1 MDNVI
6 ISLNNVSKRF
16 GRRIIL
22 DHVNL
27 DIKKGESIALLGHN
41 GSGKSTLLRMI
52 CGLTSVTSGKIKSAA
67 ALKFNYVPEH
77 FPKLDLTAREFIDA
91 MGLIE
96 GLPAETLGAKS
107 RELFHAFFMDEMIDV
122 PVKHLSKGTIQ
133 KVAVIQALLQK
144 PDVLLLDEP
153 LSGQDSQSQKTF
165 IKRIKDLNNQ
175 GVTVIMSCHE
185 QHLVNQLSHC
195 AYEIIEKNLSPA
207 NLASLKEIKYDVMVF
222 DADPGKNIDSDI
234 MAVIEQLNDFGSRLE
249 LIVRRDNSDEV
260 LKQMLK
266 DGFKLRSMGAKEE

>member
-16 GRRIIL
+16 GRSVIL

-27 DIKKGESIALLGHN
+27 DIKKGDSIALLGHN

-52 CGLTSVTSGKIKSAA
+52 CGLTAVTSGKIESA

-91 MGLIE
+91 LGLIE
-96 GLPAETLGAKS
+96 GLPLETVGARS

-122 PVKHLSKGTIQ
+122 PIKHLSKGTIQ

-195 AYEIIEKNLSPA
+195 AYEIIEKNLFPA
-207 NLASLKEIKYDVMVF
+207 NLASLKEVEYDVMVF
-222 DADPGKNIDSDI
+222 DADPDKNIDSDI
-234 MAVIEQLNDFGSRLE
+234 LAAIEQLNDFGSRLE
-249 LIVRRDNSDEV
+249 LIVRSDNSDEV

-266 DGFKLRSMGAKEE
+266 DGFKLRSMGAKEV

>member
-16 GRRIIL
+16 GRSVIL

-27 DIKKGESIALLGHN
+27 DIKKGDSIALLGHN

-52 CGLTSVTSGKIKSAA
+52 CGLTAVTSGKIESA

-91 MGLIE
+91 LGLIE
-96 GLPAETLGAKS
+96 GLPAATVGAKS
-107 RELFHAFFMDEMIDV
+107 RELFHAFYMDEMIDV

-165 IKRIKDLNNQ
+165 IRRIKDLNNQ

-195 AYEIIEKNLSPA
+195 AYEIIEKNLFPA
-207 NLASLKEIKYDVMVF
+207 NLASLKEVEYDVMVF
-222 DADPGKNIDSDI
+222 DADSDKNIDSDI
-234 MAVIEQLNDFGSRLE
+234 LAAIEQLNDFGSRLE
-249 LIVRRDNSDEV
+249 LIVRSDNSDEV

-266 DGFKLRSMGAKEE
+266 DDFKLRSMGAKEV

>member
-16 GRRIIL
+16 GRSVIL

-27 DIKKGESIALLGHN
+27 DIKKGDSIALLGHN

-52 CGLTSVTSGKIKSAA
+52 CGLTAVTSGKIESA

-91 MGLIE
+91 LGLIE
-96 GLPAETLGAKS
+96 GLPAATVGAKI
-107 RELFHAFFMDEMIDV
+107 RELFHAFYMDEMIDV

-195 AYEIIEKNLSPA
+195 AYEIIEKNLFPA
-207 NLASLKEIKYDVMVF
+207 NLASLKEVEYDVMVF
-222 DADPGKNIDSDI
+222 DADPDKNIDSAI
-234 MAVIEQLNDFGSRLE
+234 MAAIEQLNDFGSRLE
-249 LIVRRDNSDEV
+249 LIVRSDNSDAV

-266 DGFKLRSMGAKEE
+266 DDFKLRSMGAKEV